1 MSENT
6 SLEAQLQELQA
17 QFAFQ
22 EDTVTS
28 LNEALA
34 VQQREILSLKEE
46 LSLLKQRLKEQGDT
60 LADMAGAPADERPP
74 HY

>member
-22 EDTVTS
+22 EDTVAS

-34 VQQREILSLKEE
+34 VQQREILLLKEE
-46 LSLLKQRLKEQGDT
+46 LALLKQRIKEQGDT
-60 LADMAGAPADERPP
+60 LSEMAGAPADERPP

>member
-34 VQQREILSLKEE
+34 VQQREILLLKEE
-46 LSLLKQRLKEQGDT
+46 LALLKQRLKEQGDT

>member
-1 MSENT
+1 MTDT
-6 SLEAQLQELQA
+6 SRLEELVRELQA

-22 EDTVTS
+22 EDTVAS

-34 VQQREILSLKEE
+34 LQQREILSLKEE
-46 LSLLKQRLKEQGDT
+46 LSLLKQRLKEQGDA
-60 LADMAGAPADERPP
+60 LADMSGGPTDERPP

>member
-1 MSENT
+1 MTDNSR
-6 SLEAQLQELQA
+6 LEQLLQDLQA

-22 EDTVTS
+22 EDTVAS

-34 VQQREILSLKEE
+34 SQQKEILSLREE
-46 LSLLKQRLKEQGDT
+46 LKLLKLRLKEQGDA
-60 LADMAGAPADERPP
+60 LADMSGSPTDERPP

>member
-1 MSENT
+1 MTDT
-6 SLEAQLQELQA
+6 SHLTQLLQDLQA

-22 EDTVTS
+22 EDTVAS

-34 VQQREILSLKEE
+34 SQQQEILSLREE
-46 LSLLKQRLKEQGDT
+46 LRLLKLRLKEQGDA
-60 LADMAGAPADERPP
+60 LADMSGAPTDERPP

>member
-1 MSENT
+1 MTDT
-6 SLEAQLQELQA
+6 SHLKQLLQDLQA

-22 EDTVTS
+22 EDTVAS

-34 VQQREILSLKEE
+34 SQQQEILSLREE
-46 LSLLKQRLKEQGDT
+46 LRLLKLRLKEQGDA
-60 LADMAGAPADERPP
+60 LAGMPGAPANERPP

>member
-1 MSENT
+1 VTDT
-6 SLEAQLQELQA
+6 SHLEQLLQDLQA

-22 EDTVTS
+22 EDTVAS

-34 VQQREILSLKEE
+34 SQQKEILALREE
-46 LSLLKQRLKEQGDT
+46 LKLLKQRLKEQGDA
-60 LADMAGAPADERPP
+60 LADMSGSPTDERPP

>member
-6 SLEAQLQELQA
+6 SLEAQLQELQS

-34 VQQREILSLKEE
+34 VQQREILLLKEE
-46 LSLLKQRLKEQGDT
+46 LALLKQRLKEQGDT
-60 LADMAGAPADERPP
+60 LADMTDAPTDERPP